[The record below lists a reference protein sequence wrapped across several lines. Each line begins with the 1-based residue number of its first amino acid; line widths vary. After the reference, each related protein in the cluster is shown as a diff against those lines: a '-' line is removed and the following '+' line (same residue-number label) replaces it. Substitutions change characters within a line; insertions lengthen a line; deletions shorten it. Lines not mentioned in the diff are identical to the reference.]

1 MAKFSISTAESEH
14 RQSVLDLAR
23 TLEAITEE
31 MRPLLKSH
39 SGRVANNCANFSEEF
54 KLMPDVDVFNLYI
67 AGLLHDFGLIFSPE
81 ILLKD
86 DESRSDDEKIQM
98 RKHPVVAE
106 KILSNLSILKE
117 ALPLIRHHHEA
128 IDGSGYPD
136 ALAGDEIPL
145 GARILFLFN
154 ELDTLLFPFSKTAA
168 LNAAEAIAEIKKG
181 ADKQFDGNLMD
192 QFAEFVES
200 NSGKSEDFIL
210 KKENA
215 SIREIF
221 TKIIQ
226 DFSAGKITPPVM
238 PQVVRDVQAVI
249 KRTSSTADDVAA
261 VIERDPVIS
270 LRLISVS
277 NSPVYRGIQ
286 EIRNVKEAI
295 PRMGLKETL
304 NIIIAISNKSLYET
318 DRTQFRIMM
327 DKLWVHSLASA
338 YGAKLI
344 AEHLKLQDSEK
355 FFLMGLVHD
364 IGKSLLLK
372 AFTDISAIKNL
383 NFDVIQANIQEG
395 HLSIG
400 GVLLR
405 RWGFDNLFIKVVTMH
420 EGHELTAETEKE
432 ILVIHL
438 ANMLTRTIGYSLFED
453 DVDFNELDSAK
464 FLEMEPDTLS
474 GIGEEIKNIIQDVAH
489 LF

>member
-1 MAKFSISTAESEH
+1 MAKFSIRTSDIESREY
-14 RQSVLDLAR
+14 LIELAR
-23 TLEAITEE
+23 TMAAITAELE
-31 MRPLLKSH
+31 PLLKSH
-39 SGRVANNCANFSEEF
+39 SARVASNCANFCEEF
-54 KLMPDVDVFNLYI
+54 KLLPESDIFDLYV
-67 AGLLHDFGLIFSPE
+67 AGLMHDFGLIFYPDT
-81 ILLKD
+81 LLKD
-86 DESRSDDEKIQM
+86 DESRTDDEKIQM
-98 RKHPVVAE
+98 RKHPVIAE
-106 KILSNLSILKE
+106 KILSNLSVLKKM
-117 ALPLIRHHHEA
+117 LPLIRHHHEA
-128 IDGSGYPD
+128 FDGSGYPD

-145 GARILFLFN
+145 GARVLFLFN
-154 ELDTLLFPFSKTAA
+154 ELDTLIFPFSETPA
-168 LNAAEAIAEIKKG
+168 LSTEEALAKIKKG
-181 ADKQFDGNLMD
+181 ADKVFDGSLMD
-192 QFAEFVES
+192 QFVQFVES
-200 NSGKSEDFIL
+200 NSGESEDFLL
-210 KKENA
+210 KKESD
-215 SIREIF
+215 SIKEIF
-221 TKIIQ
+221 TKMIQ
-226 DFSAGKITPPVM
+226 DFTAGKITPPVM

-249 KRTSSTADDVAA
+249 KRKSSTADDVAA

-286 EIRNVKEAI
+286 DIRNVKEAI

-318 DRTQFRIMM
+318 DRTQFRILM

-338 YGAKLI
+338 YGSKLI
-344 AEHLKLQDSEK
+344 AEHLKLPDSEK

-372 AFTDISAIKNL
+372 AFTDISAIKNI
-383 NFDVIQANIQEG
+383 NFDVIQANIQQG
-395 HLSIG
+395 HLSVG

-405 RWGFDNLFIKVVTMH
+405 RWGFDDLFIKVVTMH

-438 ANMLTRTIGYSLFED
+438 ANILTRTIGYSLFDD

-464 FLEMEPDTLS
+464 FLEMEPDTLN
-474 GIGEEIKNIIQDVAH
+474 GIGEEVKTIIQDVAH